1 MPRIGKIFDFL
12 EKEHLD
18 CVVIKDVN
26 TIRYL
31 TGFRGVRA
39 FFMPM
44 TVGLSLSLM
53 ADTCIKQGQKPN
65 AAISSNMRKT
75 SGIQLPNW
83 RRMLKQ
89 LVLTAIISLI
99 MTSILCRSFYAAKN

>member
-31 TGFRGVRA
+31 TGFRGD
-39 FFMPM
+39 
-44 TVGLSLSLM
+44 S
-53 ADTCIKQGQKPN
+53 
-65 AAISSNMRKT
+65 
-75 SGIQLPNW
+75 
-83 RRMLKQ
+83 
-89 LVLTAIISLI
+89 
-99 MTSILCRSFYAAKN
+99 SILYADDRRAVLVTDGRYLYQARIGATRRPCPRRTMAIGPPVCLPCPGTITPPLRTLSP

>member
-31 TGFRGVRA
+31 TGFRGD
-39 FFMPM
+39 
-44 TVGLSLSLM
+44 S
-53 ADTCIKQGQKPN
+53 
-65 AAISSNMRKT
+65 
-75 SGIQLPNW
+75 
-83 RRMLKQ
+83 
-89 LVLTAIISLI
+89 
-99 MTSILCRSFYAAKN
+99 SILYADDRRAVLVTDGRYL

>member
-31 TGFRGVRA
+31 TGFRGCLLY
-39 FFMPM
+39 
-44 TVGLSLSLM
+44 T
-53 ADTCIKQGQKPN
+53 
-65 AAISSNMRKT
+65 SSRP
-75 SGIQLPNW
+75 SGYL
-83 RRMLKQ
+83 
-89 LVLTAIISLI
+89 
-99 MTSILCRSFYAAKN
+99 

>member
-83 RRMLKQ
+83 RRMLN
-89 LVLTAIISLI
+89 SW
-99 MTSILCRSFYAAKN
+99 F

>member
-31 TGFRGVRA
+31 TGFRGDSSILYADDRRA
-39 FFMPM
+39 VLV
-44 TVGLSLSLM
+44 TDGRYLYQ
-53 ADTCIKQGQKPN
+53 AR
-65 AAISSNMRKT
+65 AEAISSNMRKT

>member
-31 TGFRGVRA
+31 TGFRGDSSILYADDRRA
-39 FFMPM
+39 VLV
-44 TVGLSLSLM
+44 TDGRYLYQ
-53 ADTCIKQGQKPN
+53 AR

>member
-31 TGFRGVRA
+31 TGFRGDSSILYADDRRA
-39 FFMPM
+39 VLV
-44 TVGLSLSLM
+44 TDGRYLYQ
-53 ADTCIKQGQKPN
+53 ARAEAN

>member
-31 TGFRGVRA
+31 TG
-39 FFMPM
+39 
-44 TVGLSLSLM
+44 GLSLSLM

-89 LVLTAIISLI
+89 LVLTEIISLI